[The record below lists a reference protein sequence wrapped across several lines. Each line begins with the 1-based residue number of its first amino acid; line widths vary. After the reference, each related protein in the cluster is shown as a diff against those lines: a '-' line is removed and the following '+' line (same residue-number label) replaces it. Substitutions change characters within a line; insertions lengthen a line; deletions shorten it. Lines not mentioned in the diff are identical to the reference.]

1 MPKMNGKK
9 IPYPDAEKRMGGGGL
24 KMVKNKQGDKV
35 PFYAADGKGKMMG
48 GGKVMYRGGGS
59 LSYGKM
65 KMGGGGVAEDIAAA
79 GIGGAFAGAAGAAA
93 GAKIKEG
100 STRGPNPSELD
111 GREKEEQEEYLR
123 RLKRV
128 NKAATTG
135 AAAGA
140 AFGSAGA
147 KLGATAA
154 KRKEKKGMGGSIARG
169 SGAARAQQFRKNG

>member
-48 GGKVMYRGGGS
+48 GGKVMYMGGGS

-79 GIGGAFAGAAGAAA
+79 EGITEAMQEAT
-93 GAKIKEG
+93 G
-100 STRGPNPSELD
+100 SSPFRGPNPSELD

-123 RLKRV
+123 RLEKA
-128 NKAATTG
+128 NKA
-135 AAAGA
+135 
-140 AFGSAGA
+140 S
-147 KLGATAA
+147 KP
-154 KRKEKKGMGGSIARG
+154 KEKKGMGGSIARG

>member
-65 KMGGGGVAEDIAAA
+65 KMGCGGVAEDVAAA
-79 GIGGAFAGAAGAAA
+79 GIGAAAGAAGAAA
-93 GAKIKEG
+93 G
-100 STRGPNPSELD
+100 SSPFRGPNPSELD

-123 RLKRV
+123 RLEEA
-128 NKAATTG
+128 NKA
-135 AAAGA
+135 
-140 AFGSAGA
+140 S
-147 KLGATAA
+147 KP
-154 KRKEKKGMGGSIARG
+154 KEKKGMGGSIARG

>member
-79 GIGGAFAGAAGAAA
+79 GIGGALGGAAGAAA
-93 GAKIKEG
+93 GIGEDKRDTIQLQTA
-100 STRGPNPSELD
+100 PSERVNR
-111 GREKEEQEEYLR
+111 REKEEQEEYRR
-123 RLKRV
+123 RLKEV

-140 AFGSAGA
+140 AAG
-147 KLGATAA
+147 GAAA
-154 KRKEKKGMGGSIARG
+154 AVKSKEKKGMGGSIARG

>member
-9 IPYPDAEKRMGGGGL
+9 LPYPDAEKRMGGG
-24 KMVKNKQGDKV
+24 KI
-35 PFYAADGKGKMMG
+35 
-48 GGKVMYRGGGS
+48 MYRGGGS

-65 KMGGGGVAEDIAAA
+65 KMGGGGVAEDVAAA
-79 GIGGAFAGAAGAAA
+79 GIGGALGGAAGAAA

-123 RLKRV
+123 RLKEA

-135 AAAGA
+135 AAGA
-140 AFGSAGA
+140 AAG
-147 KLGATAA
+147 GAAA
-154 KRKEKKGMGGSIARG
+154 AAVKPKEKKGMGGSIARG
-169 SGAARAQQFRKNG
+169 SGAARAQQFRRNG

>member
-9 IPYPDAEKRMGGGGL
+9 LPYPDAEKRMGGG
-24 KMVKNKQGDKV
+24 KI
-35 PFYAADGKGKMMG
+35 
-48 GGKVMYRGGGS
+48 MYRGGGS

-65 KMGGGGVAEDIAAA
+65 KMGGGGVAEDVAAA
-79 GIGGAFAGAAGAAA
+79 GIGGALGGAA

-123 RLKRV
+123 RLKEA

-135 AAAGA
+135 AAGA
-140 AFGSAGA
+140 AAG
-147 KLGATAA
+147 GAAA
-154 KRKEKKGMGGSIARG
+154 AVKPKEKKGMGGSIARG
-169 SGAARAQQFRKNG
+169 SGAARAQQFRRNG

>member
-24 KMVKNKQGDKV
+24 KMVKNKQGDNV

-48 GGKVMYRGGGS
+48 GGKVMYMGGGS

-79 GIGGAFAGAAGAAA
+79 GIGEDKKDTIQLQTA
-93 GAKIKEG
+93 
-100 STRGPNPSELD
+100 PSERVNRGND
-111 GREKEEQEEYLR
+111 REKEEQEEYRR
-123 RLKRV
+123 RLKGV

-147 KLGATAA
+147 KLGAKAA

>member
-59 LSYGKM
+59 LSYSKM

-79 GIGGAFAGAAGAAA
+79 GIGGALGGAAA
-93 GAKIKEG
+93 GRDTIQLQTA
-100 STRGPNPSELD
+100 PSERVNRGND
-111 GREKEEQEEYLR
+111 REKEEQEEYRR
-123 RLKRV
+123 RLKGV

-147 KLGATAA
+147 KLGAKAA

>member
-48 GGKVMYRGGGS
+48 GGKVMYMGGGS

-79 GIGGAFAGAAGAAA
+79 GIGEDKKDTIQLQTA
-93 GAKIKEG
+93 
-100 STRGPNPSELD
+100 PSE
-111 GREKEEQEEYLR
+111 
-123 RLKRV
+123 RV
-128 NKAATTG
+128 EG
-135 AAAGA
+135 ANQA
-140 AFGSAGA
+140 S
-147 KLGATAA
+147 

>member
-48 GGKVMYRGGGS
+48 GGKVMYMGGGS

-79 GIGGAFAGAAGAAA
+79 EGITEAMQEA
-93 GAKIKEG
+93 IG
-100 STRGPNPSELD
+100 SSPFRGPNPSELD

-123 RLKRV
+123 RLEKA
-128 NKAATTG
+128 NKA
-135 AAAGA
+135 
-140 AFGSAGA
+140 S
-147 KLGATAA
+147 KP
-154 KRKEKKGMGGSIARG
+154 KEKKGMGGSIARG

>member
-24 KMVKNKQGDKV
+24 KMVKNKQGEKV

-48 GGKVMYRGGGS
+48 GGKVMYKGGGS

-65 KMGGGGVAEDIAAA
+65 RMGGGGVAEDIAAA
-79 GIGGAFAGAAGAAA
+79 GIGGAAGAAV

-111 GREKEEQEEYLR
+111 GREKEEQEEYLK
-123 RLKRV
+123 RLEEA
-128 NKAATTG
+128 NKASKA
-135 AAAGA
+135 
-140 AFGSAGA
+140 
-147 KLGATAA
+147 
-154 KRKEKKGMGGSIARG
+154 KEKKGMGGSIARG

>member
-9 IPYPDAEKRMGGGGL
+9 LPYPDAEKRMGGG
-24 KMVKNKQGDKV
+24 KI
-35 PFYAADGKGKMMG
+35 
-48 GGKVMYRGGGS
+48 MYRGGGS

-65 KMGGGGVAEDIAAA
+65 KMGGGGVAEDVAAA
-79 GIGGAFAGAAGAAA
+79 GIGGALGGAAGAAA

-123 RLKRV
+123 RLKEA

-135 AAAGA
+135 AAGA
-140 AFGSAGA
+140 AAG
-147 KLGATAA
+147 GAAA
-154 KRKEKKGMGGSIARG
+154 AVKPKEKKGMGGSIARG
-169 SGAARAQQFRKNG
+169 SGAARAQQFRRNG